1 MDEKSALELVESVF
15 TFDYVGVSMMKV
27 RKNLDNEELQYNMAQ
42 ELKAA
47 AIEKNGET
55 SPEDAE
61 IIAKAAEE
69 RVKMY
74 VKSSKSSKGTGCG

>member
-1 MDEKSALELVESVF
+1 MDEKSALELIESVF
-15 TFDYVGVSMMKV
+15 TFDYVGDSMMKV
-27 RKNLDNEELQYNMAQ
+27 RKNLDDEEMQNALAQ

-55 SPEDAE
+55 SAEDAAA
-61 IIAKAAEE
+61 IAKAAEE